1 MARVLKPGG
10 IVSFLTITITPGL
23 TDRQRRRAIE
33 LGDPEDEAD
42 PGYEVML
49 REAGFIDR
57 IIEDV
62 TPTYADTLARL
73 TQAWLDDSKAIRA
86 VVGSEEF
93 ANKIDRRKRSLTG
106 IAEGLHQ
113 RVWITGQTP
122 YA

>member
-10 IVSFLTITITPGL
+10 IVSFLTITLTPGL

-49 REAGFIDR
+49 SEAGFRDES
-57 IIEDV
+57 IEDV
-62 TPTYADTLARL
+62 TTAYADTLTRL
-73 TQAWLDDSKAIRA
+73 TDAWLDDSEAILA
-86 VVGSEEF
+86 VAGPEEF
-93 ANKIDRRKRSLTG
+93 ATRIDRRKRSLTG

-113 RVWITGQTP
+113 RVWVTGRTP
-122 YA
+122 DP